1 MTDPEP
7 VVYRVAVASPSAH
20 RFQVT
25 CTVSDPDPEGQIFRL
40 PAWIPGSY
48 LIRDFSRHVLGCR
61 AEAGGRSV
69 AVGKV
74 DKQSWRCA
82 PAAGP
87 LSLVYEV
94 YAHDLSVRG
103 AYLDADRAYFN
114 GASLLVY
121 AVGREHRP
129 CRLELVWSRAEG
141 AADWRVATTMPSAG
155 VGPGGLWTYAAA
167 DYDELIDHPVEV
179 GRFTLVEF
187 EAGGVPHEVAIS
199 GVYPGVHRV
208 DSDRLARD
216 LRRVCDCHCALF
228 GGAPPFE
235 RFLFLV
241 TAVGDGYGGLEH
253 RASTSLLCRRDD
265 LPLPGDEG
273 IPEGYR
279 TFLGLASHEYFHA
292 WLVKRIR
299 PAAFTPYD
307 LTREQYT
314 TLLWAF
320 EGVTSYYD
328 DLALARAGVIEVSD
342 YLQLLGETATRVWRN
357 PGRLRQTLA
366 ESSFDAWIKFYRPDE
381 NTPNAVVSY
390 YAKGA
395 LVALALD
402 LTLRQRTGGV
412 RSLDDVLRTLWERY
426 GRTGV
431 GVPEDG
437 VERAA
442 EAVAGAP
449 LGEFFERFVRGT
461 EDPPLAEWLAWV
473 GVDFRLRAAESAE
486 DRGGRPARG
495 PERAERAA
503 LGVRTEA
510 VEGGAR
516 LTHVYDG
523 GAAQAAGLSAGD
535 LLVALDGLRVNHGT
549 LDRAVSRYAVGS
561 RVQVHAFRQDE
572 LIERSVTLTQ
582 APLDTCVLTLGKD
595 VDEATRERF
604 SAWLGG
610 VGWPAT

>member
-7 VVYRVAVASPSAH
+7 VVYRVAAAEPAAH

-25 CTVSDPDPEGQIFRL
+25 CTVSDPDPEGQLFRL

-48 LIRDFSRHVLGCR
+48 LIREFSRHVLGCR
-61 AEAGGRSV
+61 AEAGGRPV
-69 AVGKV
+69 AVWKV

-82 PAAGP
+82 PVAGP

-129 CRLELVWSRAEG
+129 CRLELVCPGAEG
-141 AADWRVATTMPSAG
+141 ARDWRVATTMPRAG
-155 VGPGGLWTYAAA
+155 AVPGGLGTYAAA

-199 GVYPGVHRV
+199 GVHRV
-208 DSDRLARD
+208 DSERLARD
-216 LRRVCDCHCALF
+216 LRRVCECHCGLF
-228 GGAPPFE
+228 GGAAPFE

-241 TAVGDGYGGLEH
+241 TAVGEGYGGLEH
-253 RASTSLLCRRDD
+253 RASASLLCRRDD
-265 LPLPGDEG
+265 LPPPGDG
-273 IPEGYR
+273 PVAEGYR

-342 YLQLLGETATRVWRN
+342 YLQLLGETATRVWRT

-366 ESSFDAWIKFYRPDE
+366 ESSLDAWIKFYRPDE

-402 LTLRQRTGGV
+402 LTLRQRTGGA
-412 RSLDDVLRTLWERY
+412 RSLDDVLRALWERY

-437 VERAA
+437 VEREA

-461 EDPPLAEWLAWV
+461 EDPPLRELLAWV
-473 GVDFRLRAAESAE
+473 GVDFRLRPAESAE
-486 DRGGRPARG
+486 DRGGRPASG
-495 PERAERAA
+495 PERAERPA

-510 VEGGAR
+510 AEGGAR

-535 LLVALDGLRVNHGT
+535 LLVALDGLRVSHGT
-549 LDRAVSRYAVGS
+549 LDRAVSRHAVGS
-561 RVQVHAFRQDE
+561 RVQVHAFRRDE
-572 LIERSVTLTQ
+572 LVERSVTLTQ
-582 APLDTCVLTLGKD
+582 APLDTCVLTLRED
-595 VDEATRERF
+595 VDEATRERRG
-604 SAWLGG
+604 AWLG
-610 VGWPAT
+610 VGRPAS

>member
-1 MTDPEP
+1 MTAPEP
-7 VVYRVAVASPSAH
+7 VVYRVAAEEPAAH

-25 CTVSDPDPEGQIFRL
+25 CTVADPDPAGQLFRL

-48 LIRDFSRHVLGCR
+48 LVREFSRHVIGCR
-61 AEAGGRSV
+61 AEAGGRPV
-69 AVGKV
+69 AVRKV

-82 PAAGP
+82 PVAGP

-103 AYLDADRAYFN
+103 AYLDPDRAYFN
-114 GASLLVY
+114 GASLLVH

-129 CRLELVWSRAEG
+129 CRMDLVWPGAEG
-141 AADWRVATTMPSAG
+141 AADCRVATTMPRAG
-155 VGPGGLWTYAAA
+155 AALRGLGTYAAA

-199 GVYPGVHRV
+199 GVHRA
-208 DSDRLARD
+208 DSERLARD
-216 LRRVCDCHCALF
+216 LRRVCECHLGLF
-228 GGAPPFE
+228 GGAPPFA

-241 TAVGDGYGGLEH
+241 TAVGEGYGGLEH
-253 RASTSLLCRRDD
+253 RASASLLCRRDD
-265 LPLPGDEG
+265 LPQPGEESVG
-273 IPEGYR
+273 EGYR

-328 DLALARAGVIEVSD
+328 DLALARAGVIEASD
-342 YLQLLGETATRVWRN
+342 YLQLLGETATRVWRT
-357 PGRLRQTLA
+357 PGRFRQTLA
-366 ESSFDAWIKFYRPDE
+366 ESSLDAWIKFYRPDE

-402 LTLRQRTGGV
+402 LTLRQRTGSA
-412 RSLDDVLRTLWERY
+412 RSLDDVLRALWERY
-426 GRTGV
+426 GRAGV

-437 VERAA
+437 VEREA
-442 EAVAGAP
+442 ETVAGAP

-461 EDPPLAEWLAWV
+461 QDPPLAELLAWV

-486 DRGGRPARG
+486 DRGGRPASG
-495 PERAERAA
+495 PVRAERPA

-510 VEGGAR
+510 AEGGAR

-535 LLVALDGLRVNHGT
+535 LVVALDGLRVSHGT
-549 LDRAVSRYAVGS
+549 LDRAVARYPVGS
-561 RVQVHAFRQDE
+561 RVQVHAFRRDE
-572 LIERSVTLTQ
+572 LVERSVTLAQ
-582 APLDTCVLTLGKD
+582 APLDTCVLTLRED
-595 VDEATRERF
+595 VDEATRERRG
-604 SAWLGG
+604 AWLG
-610 VGWPAT
+610 VGRPAR